1 MALASWDKCRK
12 QASCE
17 ATARG
22 NCHAAIRSI
31 WTTVDTIKV
40 LAVFLGFV
48 SLSPPASA
56 QHPPEWV
63 ACEFK
68 WQDAGRP
75 TDYRRFM
82 DACVRTQRGVRSEAI
97 VSDNSPLGTQQ
108 IAMRTGCHRD
118 TCVWFQLEAKT
129 ALRVGWSGNL
139 VKVRAKQGES
149 FHPQGSY
156 ETTRPIQWKSVESYV
171 FCSTVRPAVLNQQD
185 NGWLA
190 TFIAPGSPVANPGFA
205 QDALV
210 VYFFICHD
218 LNVADRVIT
227 DNDVARFSYPA
238 ALAEH
243 AGDQERLTLPTDILD
258 DYRTITLE
266 DFKLDGKD
274 LATKRAKVRL
284 RGFYKKFGDL
294 DTLQP
299 SAIAV
304 AAAREYGSDN
314 GVPLLTDDA
323 SRTIRKVFLECGDN
337 PMRPLGCP
345 VVLSGHAAM
354 CTARNLVASKAVP
367 CLVVEDG
374 Q

>member
-1 MALASWDKCRK
+1 MVLASCQECGK
-12 QASCE
+12 QVTSEVRACPRSPIQLTW
-17 ATARG
+17 TAPDIIL
-22 NCHAAIRSI
+22 ALVIFL
-31 WTTVDTIKV
+31 V
-40 LAVFLGFV
+40 LA
-48 SLSPPASA
+48 SSSSPASA
-56 QHPPEWV
+56 QHPPGWV

-68 WQDAGRP
+68 WQDAGKP
-75 TDYRRFM
+75 ADYKGFM
-82 DACVRTQRGVRSEAI
+82 DACVRTQRGVRPKALAPADS
-97 VSDNSPLGTQQ
+97 SLDTQQ
-108 IAMRTGCHRD
+108 IVMRTGCHMD
-118 TCVWFQLEAKT
+118 TCIWFQLETKT
-129 ALRVGWSGNL
+129 TLRVGWGGNL

-156 ETTRPIQWKSVESYV
+156 ETAQPIQWKLFESYV
-171 FCSTVRPAVLNQQD
+171 FCSTVRPAVLNHHD

-210 VYFFICHD
+210 VYFFVCHD
-218 LNVADRVIT
+218 LNFADKVIT
-227 DNDVARFSYPA
+227 DKDVASFNYPA
-238 ALAEH
+238 GLVGH
-243 AGDQERLTLPTDILD
+243 AGDQEHLTSPTDIFD
-258 DYRTITLE
+258 NYRTIALQ

-274 LATKRAKVRL
+274 LAAKRAKVRL
-284 RGFYKKFGDL
+284 QGFYKKFGNL

-323 SRTIRKVFLECGDN
+323 TRTIRKVFLECGDN

-345 VVLSGHAAM
+345 VTISGHADL
-354 CTARNLVASKAVP
+354 CNVGNLVASRAVP

-374 Q
+374 H